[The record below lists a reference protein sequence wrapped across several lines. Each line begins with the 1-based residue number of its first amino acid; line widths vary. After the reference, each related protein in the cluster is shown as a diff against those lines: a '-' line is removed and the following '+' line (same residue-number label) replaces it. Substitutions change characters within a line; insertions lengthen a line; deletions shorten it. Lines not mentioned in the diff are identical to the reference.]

1 MKNNKNKLIL
11 KITIAIQTLYLI
23 VIFLSGILPNIYV
36 AFWISAGLN
45 ILSLFLNFA
54 NIFSKGN
61 FKFLLL
67 LITIFEILLT
77 LFIFLI
83 PEAGVPAPV
92 KLF

>member
-45 ILSLFLNFA
+45 IFYIIIHKNGENL
-54 NIFSKGN
+54 KR
-61 FKFLLL
+61 
-67 LITIFEILLT
+67 
-77 LFIFLI
+77 
-83 PEAGVPAPV
+83 
-92 KLF
+92 